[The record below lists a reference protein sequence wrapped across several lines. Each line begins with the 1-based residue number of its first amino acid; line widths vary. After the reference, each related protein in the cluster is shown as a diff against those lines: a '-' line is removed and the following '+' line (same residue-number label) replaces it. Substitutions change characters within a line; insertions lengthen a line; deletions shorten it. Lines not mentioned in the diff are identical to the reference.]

1 MSRISASLLAADF
14 GRLGEAIAE
23 SEAAGVDRF
32 HLDVMDGHFVP
43 NLTFGPVVIEAVRK
57 RTDLP
62 LEAHAMVQAPER
74 FAADLVRAGADLL
87 AFHLEATPHPHRLL
101 EAIRSLG
108 AKAGIAVNPG
118 TPVEALA
125 DLLELADQVLLMS
138 VNPGFAGQRFI
149 ERTYRRLE
157 ALVRMRKEEGLGFE
171 IAVDGGV
178 KPENAG
184 RLASLGADV
193 LVAASGLYNDRPV
206 AENLAAYR
214 EALGGSG
221 RALPR

>member
-1 MSRISASLLAADF
+1 MSQVSASVLAADF
-14 GRLGEAIAE
+14 GRLREVVAE

-43 NLTFGPVVIEAVRK
+43 NLTFGPVVIEAVR
-57 RTDLP
+57 RATDRP
-62 LEAHAMVQAPER
+62 LEVHAMVQEPER
-74 FAADLVRAGADLL
+74 LAPDLVRAGADLL

-101 EAIRSLG
+101 GAIRALG
-108 AKAGIAVNPG
+108 ARPGIAVNPG
-118 TPVEALA
+118 TPVEALK

-157 ALVRMRKEEGLGFE
+157 SLVRMRRDEGLGFE

-178 KPENAG
+178 KPKNASH
-184 RLASLGADV
+184 LAALGADV

-214 EALGGSG
+214 EAIGDPGS
-221 RALPR
+221 ALPR